1 MTPDWQPTLSG
12 ALVTA
17 RPFTPADVDALY
29 AVASD
34 PRIWEQHPE
43 PTRWQ
48 REVFQRFV
56 DSGLAL
62 AGTTHGGMLVVHD
75 AVSGA
80 LIGSSRWYEWNAE
93 AREVAIGYTFLA
105 RSHWGGR
112 WNGELKRLML
122 AHSFQWAERVWF
134 HVGVDNTRSQR
145 ALERIGAQFHSRA
158 ASPADPAREAMYFT
172 VDRSGFAL

>member
-1 MTPDWQPTLSG
+1 MTPDWQPTLTG
-12 ALVTA
+12 ARVTA
-17 RPFTPADVDALY
+17 RPITAHDVDALY

-48 REVFQRFV
+48 RDVFQRFV

-62 AGTTHGGMLVVHD
+62 AGTGSGGMLVVHD
-75 AVSGA
+75 AESGA
-80 LIGSSRWYEWNAE
+80 LIGSSRWYEWNAA

-105 RSHWGGR
+105 RSHWGGA

-134 HVGVDNTRSQR
+134 HVGVNNTRSQR

-158 ASPADPAREAMYFT
+158 ASPADPARDAVYFT